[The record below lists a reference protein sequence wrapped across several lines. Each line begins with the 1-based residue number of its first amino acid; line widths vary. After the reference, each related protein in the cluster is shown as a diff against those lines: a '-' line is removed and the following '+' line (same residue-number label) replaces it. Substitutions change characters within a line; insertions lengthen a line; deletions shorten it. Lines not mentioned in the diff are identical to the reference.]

1 MIKIAILFILAVI
14 FSILLGIN
22 IGKKKGYV
30 SGWLSGHESA
40 NKYWEERVPK
50 DVRDRI
56 NNEKYNRLLN
66 LIYMSDEVFEKDLGF
81 KLITGIGNKLQ
92 YICTMNTNNLIITY
106 IPRQ

>member
-22 IGKKKGYV
+22 IGKRKGYYN
-30 SGWLSGHESA
+30 GWLSGHESA

-66 LIYMSDEVFEKDLGF
+66 LIYMSDEEFEK
-81 KLITGIGNKLQ
+81 KMKE
-92 YICTMNTNNLIITY
+92 
-106 IPRQ
+106 